1 MRRRPR
7 ATIQDLRLA
16 IDCLPGDTRRAMLEG
31 IRSNAIIVG
40 GYTDGEGGVCP
51 MLAAHRSGGRTSF
64 IYFAKAWDRYGRAGR
79 RARRATDR
87 ELRILTTQLEASLL
101 EDGGAAPDLAQA
113 MAEHRQLLARHSGVG
128 QRAQIRIFRRSGDAA
143 SKQGASALVRV

>member
-31 IRSNAIIVG
+31 ISSNAIIVG

-51 MLAAHRSGGRTSF
+51 MLAAHRCGGRTSF
-64 IYFAKAWDRYGRAGR
+64 VYFAKAWDRYGRAGH
-79 RARRATDR
+79 RARRATER

-113 MAEHRQLLARHSGVG
+113 MAEHRELQARHSGLG
-128 QRAQIRIFRRSGDAA
+128 QRPQIRIFRRSGDAA
-143 SKQGASALVRV
+143 SKPGASALVRV